1 MYKRQLLLLPVILLA
16 WALYLH
22 NLEAKSLWF
31 DELGTLTCA
40 AWDGTW
46 ADAMRRSLT
55 DLALPKPP
63 LYFLLT
69 RLFLALGG
77 RVLFLRLPAALWA
90 TLTIPLVYALA
101 GRLLNGAA
109 GRGAGLLAAL
119 LLALFSVLGPSA
131 SLRWERRRNGPQV
144 PAEPAIQSPSGD
156 ATVDDAH
163 HVDAGRPDDALAP

>member
-1 MYKRQLLLLPVILLA
+1 
-16 WALYLH
+16 
-22 NLEAKSLWF
+22 
-31 DELGTLTCA
+31 
-40 AWDGTW
+40 
-46 ADAMRRSLT
+46 MRRSLT

-101 GRLLNGAA
+101 GRLPDGAA

-119 LLALFSVLGPSA
+119 LLP
-131 SLRWERRRNGPQV
+131 
-144 PAEPAIQSPSGD
+144 
-156 ATVDDAH
+156 
-163 HVDAGRPDDALAP
+163 LAPF